1 MTTLDQKILRLEK
14 RHKGL
19 ARICAAINDVYIYGV
34 YESNYPQLMQKL
46 NEAKDACKEELRDTH
61 VEIVAETKAEL
72 LTESQEPTDP
82 LKREDEVHKVIE
94 VEEEDDHAT

>member
-1 MTTLDQKILRLEK
+1 MATLDQKLLRLEK

-72 LTESQEPTDP
+72 LTESQAPTDP

-94 VEEEDDHAT
+94 EEDDYPT

>member
-34 YESNYPQLMQKL
+34 YESNYPALMEIL
-46 NEAKDACKEELRDTH
+46 NTAKDACKEELRDTH
-61 VEIVAETKAEL
+61 VEIVAQNKANII
-72 LTESQEPTDP
+72 TASHDVPVDIH
-82 LKREDEVHKVIE
+82 D
-94 VEEEDDHAT
+94 EEEDIATWQM

>member
-1 MTTLDQKILRLEK
+1 MATLDQKILRLEK

-34 YESNYPQLMQKL
+34 YESNYPELMEKL

-61 VEIVAETKAEL
+61 VEIVAETKAGII
-72 LTESQEPTDP
+72 TESHDSS
-82 LKREDEVHKVIE
+82 IE
-94 VEEEDDHAT
+94 IHDEEDDMPT

>member
-1 MTTLDQKILRLEK
+1 MATLDHKILRLEK

-34 YESNYPQLMQKL
+34 YESNYPALMEKL

-61 VEIVAETKAEL
+61 VEIVSITKANEITK
-72 LTESQEPTDP
+72 LTPSTEEQLQEDF
-82 LKREDEVHKVIE
+82 EG
-94 VEEEDDHAT
+94 